1 MAVLLERVKNGI
13 LTENPIFVLAIG
25 MCPTLAVT
33 SSATDG
39 MGMGLATTAVLIGSN
54 LVISA
59 LRNVIPDE
67 IRIPSFI
74 VIIAGFVTLIQFF
87 MQAWAPALNRS
98 LGIYIPLIV
107 VNCIILGRAEAYAS
121 KNGPIPSIFDAIG
134 MGLGF
139 TASLT
144 ILGIIR
150 ELFGAGA
157 IFNFSVM
164 PSGYEPAL
172 IMILAP
178 GAFLTLG
185 VLMGLINLINIKRKK
200 LNRRISDF
208 SEDDEMGCPGDCSV
222 CCGEG
227 KR

>member
-1 MAVLLERVKNGI
+1 MRVFTERLTKG
-13 LTENPIFVLAIG
+13 LFTENPIFVLAIG

-33 SSATDG
+33 SSAADG
-39 MGMGLATTAVLIGSN
+39 MGMGLATMSVLMGSN
-54 LVISA
+54 LVISL
-59 LRNVIPDE
+59 LRNLIPEE

-74 VIIAGFVTLIQFF
+74 VIIAAFVTLIQFV

-121 KNGPIPSIFDAIG
+121 KNMPLPSIFDAVG

-139 TASLT
+139 TMALT
-144 ILGIIR
+144 LLGVIR
-150 ELFGAGA
+150 ELLGAGSV
-157 IFNFSVM
+157 FNFSVM

-185 VLMGLINLINIKRKK
+185 VLMGIMNYVNIKRKRI
-200 LNRRISDF
+200 NRRISNYSD
-208 SEDDEMGCPGDCSV
+208 EDELGCAGDCSA
-222 CCGEG
+222 CQKGG
-227 KR
+227 KS

>member
-1 MAVLLERVKNGI
+1 MSVLLERLKKGVF
-13 LTENPIFVLAIG
+13 TENPIFVLAIG

-33 SSATDG
+33 SSAIDG

-54 LVISA
+54 LVISL
-59 LRNVIPDE
+59 LRNLIPDE

-121 KNGPIPSIFDAIG
+121 KNRAIPSIFDAVG

-139 TASLT
+139 TVSLT
-144 ILGIIR
+144 LLGIIR
-150 ELFGAGA
+150 ELLGSGSV
-157 IFNFSVM
+157 FNLSVM

-185 VLMGLINLINIKRKK
+185 VLMGIINYVNIRRKK
-200 LNRRISDF
+200 INRRISEF
-208 SEDDEMGCPGDCSV
+208 SEDEMGCSGDCAS
-222 CCGEG
+222 CQNGG
-227 KR
+227 RS